1 MDDDILIDP
10 MEELERLE
18 GHFHTLQGQFNRE
31 LASLAQSLGNL
42 TERIVAVEE
51 GLVELEAKVEGEIKR
66 KIRRLSKKLKDH

>member
-1 MDDDILIDP
+1 MMMDDILPDP
-10 MEELERLE
+10 MERLE
-18 GHFHTLQGQFNRE
+18 DQFYALQGQFNRE

-66 KIRRLSKKLKDH
+66 KIRRLSKKLKAQ